1 MSSVTRVK
9 QGRSGAAVTVSCRV
23 GVAGRSVAWEG
34 VGAGGDAALP
44 STGERR
50 EPGGGGGAAEAGR
63 RRAGGNAYDRDAGG
77 RRAVVHAGAG
87 GNKHHS
93 LRRGNG
99 GADAA
104 GGSASG
110 GWSRAAAANEN
121 VLACNHRGHGR
132 ERGGEAGASA
142 EAEEEAHGQE
152 AWYVYC
158 YCVPENRL
166 SKLYRKGQRQPSKL
180 DAVNFDTDR
189 RQGAFFRPLVALR
202 TRAALAK

>member
-63 RRAGGNAYDRDAGG
+63 RRAGRNAYDRDAGG

-87 GNKHHS
+87 GNKHHR

-121 VLACNHRGHGR
+121 VLLPATTEGM
-132 ERGGEAGASA
+132 GGSA
-142 EAEEEAHGQE
+142 VARPAR
-152 AWYVYC
+152 A
-158 YCVPENRL
+158 L
-166 SKLYRKGQRQPSKL
+166 KLRKKRM
-180 DAVNFDTDR
+180 DR
-189 RQGAFFRPLVALR
+189 RLGTCTATAYLR
-202 TRAALAK
+202 TD